1 MNWVIVPLG
10 LQVRNT
16 LLDCYNLLNLVSEVK
31 LQETSRSERSPLAEG
46 CLWCEDDIYDWQCQF
61 TDMVW

>member
-1 MNWVIVPLG
+1 VIVPLG

-46 CLWCEDDIYDWQCQF
+46 CL
-61 TDMVW
+61 